1 MTMALKLQTNNADV
15 KLFQTWDQNMLLLNI
30 KNNLCNHIK
39 PEVYWHD
46 VKLRKTDFMIVFIYV
61 IM

>member
-15 KLFQTWDQNMLLLNI
+15 KVFQTQDQKMLLTI
-30 KNNLCNHIK
+30 MKYNLCNQIK
-39 PEVYWHD
+39 SD
-46 VKLRKTDFMIVFIYV
+46 VRVRKTYCMIVFIYV

>member
-30 KNNLCNHIK
+30 KNNLYNHIK
-39 PEVYWHD
+39 PDD

>member
-15 KLFQTWDQNMLLLNI
+15 KLFQTWDQNTLLTI
-30 KNNLCNHIK
+30 MKYNLCNQIK
-39 PEVYWHD
+39 SEKFD
-46 VKLRKTDFMIVFIYV
+46 VKVRKTYCMIVFIYV